1 LRDDACGP
9 RAYRFASC
17 FASFTRKRLHGPISV
32 FKWAVLPVPPQCASL
47 AETIAAQ
54 QLSTV
59 SKTGTIANVLDI
71 YGLFAAV
78 IFSRHFIF

>member
-9 RAYRFASC
+9 RACRFVSC
-17 FASFTRKRLHGPISV
+17 FAAFIRKRLHDPISV
-32 FKWAVLPVPPQCASL
+32 FKWGVLPVLLRCASP
-47 AETIAAQ
+47 AATIAAQ